1 MVLKRTPLF
10 WKILVIAAAV
20 SILPLG
26 IAMYLSLETATGV
39 AEELVRKNL
48 MQHAKQVSQRIGYT
62 IVSMDSDLEV
72 LASLPVT
79 AEAYLPFTLSQ
90 RRELYSIQEHVRR
103 MEPVPKYRE
112 VAYYDRYG
120 NASVLV
126 RDDLEIA
133 DAGKFVPLDNRWCEK
148 TDFVAEALARPG
160 ELIYSGLIGCPFSVS
175 KYTPAGGRLSDRF
188 DGGIRVS
195 SAALDRQGRPVGVVT
210 LVLSQLHLVWALE
223 SIEDESPVRDLWGM
237 MVDREGWILAGPYP
251 CFTRALDRSG
261 KLVAATD
268 WKSHSPLNMA
278 RLPAPAGATYGTLVD
293 EANVGNEASDVVEQE
308 GYPARVVASHPIKA
322 QFGPFTEKKPL
333 GTIFVFYPREKAV
346 AVADMLRRNF
356 GLLLGITIVLLLVGT
371 ALLARHISRPIRE
384 LATAAKS
391 IAAGKTTPVKADR
404 SDEIGDLGRAFDQMQ
419 QDLEVHRE
427 ALIRNERLAAVGR
440 FVSGIVHETKNVLGA
455 LGNYLKVLE
464 RKVDDD
470 SKNRI
475 IDPMRRA
482 LEQLDTLARRMRELS
497 LTPRFSQTD
506 LVHVLKYTVQLAEP
520 QSNEQGISVETD
532 LPDQLELPRGD
543 ASLLGQVLLNVLLNA
558 LEATGKGGTVR
569 LAMTASPDE
578 VVVMCHDSG
587 PGFPH
592 GPTAEFL
599 EPFYTTKAGGT
610 GLGLYISGT
619 IVQRHDGELLL
630 YNHEDGGA
638 VVEIRLPLTKESVK

>member
-1 MVLKRTPLF
+1 MVPKRTPLF

-39 AEELVRKNL
+39 AEDLVRKNL
-48 MQHAKQVSQRIGYT
+48 MQHAKQISQRIGYT
-62 IVSMDSDLEV
+62 IVSMDSDLKA
-72 LASLPVT
+72 LASLPVESET
-79 AEAYLPFTLSQ
+79 YLPFTLSQ
-90 RRELYSIQEHVRR
+90 RRELYSIQDHVRR

-112 VAYYDRYG
+112 VAYYDRRG
-120 NASVLV
+120 EALVVV
-126 RDDLEIA
+126 RDDVEIR

-148 TDFVAEALARPG
+148 MDFVAEAVARPG
-160 ELIYSGLIGCPFSVS
+160 DLVYSGLIGCPFSIS
-175 KYTPAGGRLSDRF
+175 KYAPAEGRLGDRF

-195 SAALDRQGRPVGVVT
+195 TAVLDRQGRAVGVVT

-223 SIEDESPVRDLWGM
+223 SIEDESPVGDLWGM
-237 MVDREGWILAGPYP
+237 MVDRQGWTLAGSYP
-251 CFTRALDRSG
+251 CFLRELDRSG
-261 KLVAATD
+261 KLVSATD
-268 WKSHSPLNMA
+268 WKSHGPLNMT
-278 RLPAPAGATYGTLVD
+278 RLPAPAGGTYGNLVD
-293 EANVGNEASDVVEQE
+293 EANAGNGASDVVEQE

-322 QFGPFTEKKPL
+322 QFGSFTEKNPL

-346 AVADMLRRNF
+346 AVADMLRNNF
-356 GLLLGITIVLLLVGT
+356 GLLLGITVVLLLAGT

-384 LATAAKS
+384 LAGAANS
-391 IAAGKTTPVKADR
+391 LASGKTIPVDADR
-404 SDEIGDLGRAFDQMQ
+404 GDEIGDLARAFDQMRR
-419 QDLEVHRE
+419 DLDVHRE

-464 RKVDDD
+464 HKVDDD

-482 LEQLDTLARRMRELS
+482 LEQLDTLARRMREMS

-506 LVHVLKYTVQLAEP
+506 LVQVLKYTVQLAEP
-520 QSNEQGISVETD
+520 QSNEQNITVEID
-532 LPDQLELPRGD
+532 LPDQLEMPRGD
-543 ASLLGQVLLNVLLNA
+543 ASLLGQVFLNVLLNA
-558 LEATGKGGTVR
+558 LEATGQGGTVR
-569 LAMTASPDE
+569 LTMGASADE
-578 VVVMCHDSG
+578 VVVKCHDSG
-587 PGFPH
+587 PGFPE
-592 GPTAEFL
+592 GSTSELL
-599 EPFYTTKAGGT
+599 EPFYTTKSGGT

-630 YNHEDGGA
+630 YNGEEGGA
-638 VVEIRLPLTKESVK
+638 VVEIRLPLTERV